1 MSLASF
7 LSSLWI
13 FRRLFQSDKNQP
25 SGATSHPDSAR
36 TAHTP
41 TSNDCSNASTTHDWH
56 APLRTS
62 APAPGF
68 RPSRPV
74 YEPEDTCD
82 EYDAEMSGFEGDW
95 RDYHDCHESGDCD
108 DYSDDW

>member
-1 MSLASF
+1 MSLASI
-7 LSSLWI
+7 LNSLWI
-13 FRRLFQSDKNQP
+13 FRCLFQSDKNQP
-25 SGATSHPDSAR
+25 SGTTLHPDSAP
-36 TAHTP
+36 TAHVP
-41 TSNDCSNASTTHDWH
+41 TANDCSHASTSHGWH

-62 APAPGF
+62 APA
-68 RPSRPV
+68 RPAPLSRPV

-108 DYSDDW
+108 VYSDDW